1 MQSYQSAQNES
12 ILERHIKF
20 NRKSAGTRCLP
31 VFGDETANSGSSC
44 KLFFFFSL
52 NFSFPHGKKTFWFN
66 DSRAA
71 QPIQKE
77 LQVFSSVLSAELCAS
92 QRLWGGRFTCT
103 VPMVMGQTMLWPCMV
118 MQNQTFRKAARGP
131 WDSLVVKVVGDVPP
145 I

>member
-1 MQSYQSAQNES
+1 MQSCQSAQNES

-44 KLFFFFSL
+44 EHFFFLL

-66 DSRAA
+66 DSRAP

-77 LQVFSSVLSAELCAS
+77 LQAFSSVLSAEVCAS
-92 QRLWGGRFTCT
+92 QRLWAGGHLHCAHGHGRGDTVASDDRKESDFQKGQERPLRF
-103 VPMVMGQTMLWPCMV
+103 LII
-118 MQNQTFRKAARGP
+118 
-131 WDSLVVKVVGDVPP
+131 KVVGDVPP
-145 I
+145 T